1 MIERFYARN
10 YKSFP
15 SLELDLK
22 NINILLGS
30 NSCGKSSITK
40 LLLMLSQ
47 TADSTENYN
56 NILRPNGSKTSLGEA
71 INIFADKSHDKEF
84 TVGWSLPDD
93 LLNKEDPAFTH
104 LNEILEYIAARHSNL
119 FFNLDQDRRSEYE
132 KTYHKYF
139 KSIYRNRAN
148 IFKLNIFSNDKVLSD
163 IKENISHSV
172 RDINKFTKFNMDL
185 NVDIFE
191 ANDIINTK
199 STYTQSISIAR
210 LKELIDFFTILQGN
224 NIIPKTIEYNIGYN
238 QKREECE
245 LNSLRLL
252 DYNGI
257 EIIGVIVSNNKK
269 IDLSSD
275 VFDLNVLS
283 KSRMDIVRGIDYNNP
298 LLLKDNTLKTNGE
311 INLLAHYIRA
321 FISSTIN
328 RFLGELC
335 DTSINHVSPLRAFP
349 QRYYLLE
356 KSAQHNTL
364 NSNDGSQ
371 LAEILKN
378 NKQILNKVNEL
389 FMEFGIKISTART
402 NDIIHR
408 ITVKQQNV
416 TVELTDVGFGISQ
429 VLPILVQALLSPHNT
444 ITIIEQP
451 EIHLHPKMQAWLTNA
466 LVNISI
472 SENKKFIIETHSDT
486 IIKRLQI
493 LFLEPNNGFDKQNLN
508 IFHLERDGDGYT
520 KLNNV
525 PFNDLGEIQWPKDF
539 MSLEID
545 DTIKLQ
551 RLKVQKIK
559 EINQPV

>member
-1 MIERFYARN
+1 MIERFYAKN

-71 INIFADKSHDKEF
+71 INIFTDKSHDKEF

-93 LLNKEDPAFTH
+93 LLNKENPAFTH

-148 IFKLNIFSNDKVLSD
+148 IFKLHIFSNDKVLSD

-172 RDINKFTKFNMDL
+172 KDINKFTKFNIDL

-210 LKELIDFFTILQGN
+210 LKELIDFFTKLQGN
-224 NIIPKTIEYNIGYN
+224 NITPKTIEYNIGYN

-252 DYNGI
+252 DYNGS

-298 LLLKDNTLKTNGE
+298 LLLKENTLKTNGE

-429 VLPILVQALLSPHNT
+429 VLPILVQALLSPRNT

-520 KLNNV
+520 KLNNI

>member
-71 INIFADKSHDKEF
+71 INIFTDKSHDKEF

-185 NVDIFE
+185 NVDTFE

-257 EIIGVIVSNNKK
+257 EIIGVIVSNNK
-269 IDLSSD
+269 
-275 VFDLNVLS
+275 N
-283 KSRMDIVRGIDYNNP
+283 
-298 LLLKDNTLKTNGE
+298 
-311 INLLAHYIRA
+311 
-321 FISSTIN
+321 
-328 RFLGELC
+328 
-335 DTSINHVSPLRAFP
+335 
-349 QRYYLLE
+349 
-356 KSAQHNTL
+356 
-364 NSNDGSQ
+364 
-371 LAEILKN
+371 
-378 NKQILNKVNEL
+378 
-389 FMEFGIKISTART
+389 
-402 NDIIHR
+402 
-408 ITVKQQNV
+408 
-416 TVELTDVGFGISQ
+416 
-429 VLPILVQALLSPHNT
+429 
-444 ITIIEQP
+444 
-451 EIHLHPKMQAWLTNA
+451 
-466 LVNISI
+466 
-472 SENKKFIIETHSDT
+472 
-486 IIKRLQI
+486 
-493 LFLEPNNGFDKQNLN
+493 
-508 IFHLERDGDGYT
+508 
-520 KLNNV
+520 
-525 PFNDLGEIQWPKDF
+525 
-539 MSLEID
+539 
-545 DTIKLQ
+545 
-551 RLKVQKIK
+551 
-559 EINQPV
+559 

>member
-1 MIERFYARN
+1 MIERFYAKN

-71 INIFADKSHDKEF
+71 INIFTDKNPDKEF
-84 TVGWSLPDD
+84 IVGWSLPDN
-93 LLNKEDPAFTH
+93 LLAKEDSAFTH

-132 KTYHKYF
+132 KTYYKYF
-139 KSIYRNRAN
+139 KSIYRNRVN
-148 IFKLNIFSNDKVLSD
+148 IFKSNVLNNNSELNDLKD
-163 IKENISHSV
+163 NISHSV
-172 RDINKFTKFNMDL
+172 KDINKFSKFNIDL
-185 NVDIFE
+185 NIDVFE
-191 ANDIINTK
+191 ANDKINTK
-199 STYTQSISIAR
+199 ANAQSISIAR
-210 LKELIDFFTILQGN
+210 LKELIDLFTILQTEH
-224 NIIPKTIEYNIGYN
+224 IIPKTIEYKIGYN

-245 LNSLRLL
+245 LNSLILL
-252 DYNGI
+252 DSNGR
-257 EIIGVIVSNNKK
+257 EIIGIIVSNNKK

-275 VFDLNVLS
+275 IFSLDVLS

-298 LLLKDNTLKTNGE
+298 LLLKDNTLKNNGE
-311 INLLAHYIRA
+311 INLLAHYLRA
-321 FISSTIN
+321 FISSTTK

-378 NKQILNKVNEL
+378 NKQILHKVNEL
-389 FMEFGIKISTART
+389 FLEFGIRISTART

-429 VLPILVQALLSPHNT
+429 VLPILVQALLSPRHT

-472 SENKKFIIETHSDT
+472 AENKKFIIETHSDT

-493 LFLEPNNGFDKQNLN
+493 LFLEPANGFDKQNLN
-508 IFHLERDGDGYT
+508 IFHLERDSDGYT

-525 PFNDLGEIQWPKDF
+525 PFNELGEIQWPKDF
-539 MSLEID
+539 MSLEIE

-559 EINQPV
+559 EINQTV